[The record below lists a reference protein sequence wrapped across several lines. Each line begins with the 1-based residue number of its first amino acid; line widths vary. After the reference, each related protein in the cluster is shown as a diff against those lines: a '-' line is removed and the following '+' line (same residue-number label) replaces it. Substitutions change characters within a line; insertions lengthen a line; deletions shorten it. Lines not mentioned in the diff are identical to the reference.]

1 MHMVATASGRMQ
13 QVLKLSLAATFCYVV
28 ATFYFGLRAH
38 SLALISEAGHNVSDM
53 LAIVLSFVAVYFQA
67 RPATGEKTFGYQRAG
82 VLAAFVNAL
91 ALIVLSAWIAIAA
104 IHRLGTPQPIQPK
117 LMMSVAAAGVLMNGC
132 IAGLLWR
139 FSGDVNIRSVFLH
152 MLGDTL
158 STAAV
163 IAGGAGILFTGVM
176 WIDPVLSLLIAA
188 MILYSSAG
196 IVRETLHI
204 LLEGTPR
211 SLQLEDV
218 RAAMQAVDGV
228 LDVHDLH
235 VWTLGSSSHAL
246 ASHVTIAEM
255 PVSDCGAILERHQP
269 GPARPLP
276 HPPHHPAVRGHRLR
290 DHPRLRRAAAHRG
303 RHRPRPSSSPPSPR
317 PLAQPLENA
326 KMRPADH
333 SEGRIFISPLL
344 CVTKPKPAARP
355 A

>member
-1 MHMVATASGRMQ
+1 MHMVASSSGKMQ
-13 QVLKLSLAATFCYVV
+13 RVLKISLAATFCYVV

-53 LAIVLSFVAVYFQA
+53 LAIVLSFVAVYFQS
-67 RPATGEKTFGYQRAG
+67 RPANDEKTFGYQRAG

-91 ALIVLSAWIAIAA
+91 TLILLSAWIALTAVERFA
-104 IHRLGTPQPIQPK
+104 HPQPVQPHI
-117 LMMSVAAAGVLMNGC
+117 MMSVAAAGVLMNGC

-163 IAGGAGILFTGVM
+163 ILGGASILATGIM
-176 WIDPVLSLLIAA
+176 WIDPVLSILIAG

-211 SLQLEDV
+211 RLRLSEI
-218 RAAMQAVDGV
+218 RSSMEAVTGV
-228 LDVHDLH
+228 LNVHDLH
-235 VWTLGSSSHAL
+235 VWSLGSSSHAL

-255 PVSDCGAILERHQP
+255 PVSDCGSILE
-269 GPARPLP
+269 GINA
-276 HPPHHPAVRGHRLR
+276 ALR
-290 DHPRLRRAAAHRG
+290 DNFHIHHTTIQFETTGCETTHGCAAPPEVEPVGAHG
-303 RHRPRPSSSPPSPR
+303 HHHHHG
-317 PLAQPLENA
+317 
-326 KMRPADH
+326 H
-333 SEGRIFISPLL
+333 SHSH
-344 CVTKPKPAARP
+344 
-355 A
+355 

>member
-1 MHMVATASGRMQ
+1 MHMVANSSGKMQ
-13 QVLKLSLAATFCYVV
+13 KVLKISLAATFCYVV

-67 RPATGEKTFGYQRAG
+67 RPATDEKTFGYQRAG

-91 ALIVLSAWIAIAA
+91 TLIVLAAWIAFAA
-104 IHRLGTPQPIQPK
+104 LHRFATPEPVQAK
-117 LMMSVAAAGVLMNGC
+117 LMMIVAAAGVLMNGC
-132 IAGLLWR
+132 IAALLWR

-163 IAGGAGILFTGVM
+163 IAGGAGILFTGLT
-176 WIDPVLSLLIAA
+176 WIDPVLSIIIAG

-211 SLQLEDV
+211 NLRLNEIRTS
-218 RAAMQAVDGV
+218 MQSIEGV
-228 LDVHDLH
+228 LNVHDLH
-235 VWTLGSSSHAL
+235 VWSLGSTSHAL

-255 PVSDCGAILERHQP
+255 PVSDCGSILEGINLSLRERFHIHHTTIQFETKGCETTHGCAAP
-269 GPARPLP
+269 PALDEVSA
-276 HPPHHPAVRGHRLR
+276 HSHSHHHGH
-290 DHPRLRRAAAHRG
+290 
-303 RHRPRPSSSPPSPR
+303 S
-317 PLAQPLENA
+317 
-326 KMRPADH
+326 H
-333 SEGRIFISPLL
+333 SH
-344 CVTKPKPAARP
+344 
-355 A
+355 